1 MQHSATFQRLILSP
15 VFWKGEGSLNK
26 DRINTSPQTKLCWSL
41 SLQYPVHA
49 HPFPVVTVERIAHN
63 FHFIVCFCIHF
74 ILQWPEKSQV
84 HHDSTVEVKLK
95 SVLTERWKERPFC
108 LAAMWKA
115 PQKCLATCSSMAA
128 LVPCRSLLLC
138 CSRPRLVVFVFFFF
152 CLGHWQQALL
162 LLILTYKQPTS
173 WARAGWDTEP
183 ANLCSRLRANW
194 AICPST
200 GIKLLLRFV
209 WQFWEKETS
218 NVSDAQNSRGQ
229 WTYTQKQVW

>member
-84 HHDSTVEVKLK
+84 HHDSTVEVKLN
-95 SVLTERWKERPFC
+95 SVFTERWKERPFC

-152 CLGHWQQALL
+152 AWDIDSKHFCCSYWHINSPPAEHVQGGTQNLQTCVAGSGLTGQSVPQQ
-162 LLILTYKQPTS
+162 
-173 WARAGWDTEP
+173 E
-183 ANLCSRLRANW
+183 
-194 AICPST
+194 
-200 GIKLLLRFV
+200 
-209 WQFWEKETS
+209 
-218 NVSDAQNSRGQ
+218 
-229 WTYTQKQVW
+229 